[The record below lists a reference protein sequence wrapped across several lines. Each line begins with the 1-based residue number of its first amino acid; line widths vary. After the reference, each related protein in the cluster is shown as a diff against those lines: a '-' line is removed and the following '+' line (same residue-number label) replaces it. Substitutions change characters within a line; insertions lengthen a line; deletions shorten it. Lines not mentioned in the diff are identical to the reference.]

1 MTDTRTPALEVR
13 DLSISYGETT
23 VVQNVG
29 FRVAPG
35 EIVGVIGESGSG
47 KSTVAMAAMGLLPPA
62 ARNESGQISLAGMP
76 MTGLSEKEMCRV
88 RGARAAMVFQ
98 EPMSALNPCMT
109 IEAQIAE
116 VLTIH
121 GLSGKAAARRR
132 ALELLRL
139 VHMPDPELK
148 RKQFPHQLSGG
159 QRQRVM
165 MAMAVAAS
173 PELLVAD
180 EPTTAL
186 DVTVQAQIL
195 DLILELR
202 QDIGLGVLF
211 ISHDLGVIAQVCDRV
226 LVMYRGQV
234 MEEGTPDQ
242 VLHHPQHP
250 YTAAL
255 LASIPR
261 ASQRPR
267 TPLTVIGGTFRVG
280 DRLSPGDPAG
290 GGANGPAAGPEPASA
305 EPDRPVLLEAT
316 QLVKSFKLG
325 RRRTLR
331 ALDDVS
337 LAIRQGETYG
347 VVGESGSGKSTLAKV
362 MMLLARPD
370 TGTIQYRGSR
380 VDPGGTRRDIE
391 DYRRNVQ
398 MVFQDPNDSL
408 DPRYTILRTVAEPL
422 RAVGL
427 GTEETRHR
435 VERSLAAVGFDAE
448 VLSRYPH
455 EFSGGQKQRI
465 AIARAMVTEPSFVVL
480 DEPTS
485 ALDVS
490 VQAQILNLLLEIQQ
504 RTNVTYMFI
513 SHNLAVVRHLSHRMA
528 VMHHGAVVEEGVAEE
543 VFRSPQ
549 HPYTQRLLASLPEL
563 ERSAE
568 AS

>member
-1 MTDTRTPALEVR
+1 
-13 DLSISYGETT
+13 
-23 VVQNVG
+23 
-29 FRVAPG
+29 
-35 EIVGVIGESGSG
+35 
-47 KSTVAMAAMGLLPPA
+47 
-62 ARNESGQISLAGMP
+62 
-76 MTGLSEKEMCRV
+76 
-88 RGARAAMVFQ
+88 
-98 EPMSALNPCMT
+98 
-109 IEAQIAE
+109 
-116 VLTIH
+116 
-121 GLSGKAAARRR
+121 
-132 ALELLRL
+132 
-139 VHMPDPELK
+139 
-148 RKQFPHQLSGG
+148 
-159 QRQRVM
+159 
-165 MAMAVAAS
+165 
-173 PELLVAD
+173 
-180 EPTTAL
+180 
-186 DVTVQAQIL
+186 
-195 DLILELR
+195 
-202 QDIGLGVLF
+202 
-211 ISHDLGVIAQVCDRV
+211 
-226 LVMYRGQV
+226 
-234 MEEGTPDQ
+234 
-242 VLHHPQHP
+242 
-250 YTAAL
+250 
-255 LASIPR
+255 
-261 ASQRPR
+261 
-267 TPLTVIGGTFRVG
+267 
-280 DRLSPGDPAG
+280 
-290 GGANGPAAGPEPASA
+290 
-305 EPDRPVLLEAT
+305 
-316 QLVKSFKLG
+316 
-325 RRRTLR
+325 
-331 ALDDVS
+331 
-337 LAIRQGETYG
+337 
-347 VVGESGSGKSTLAKV
+347 
-362 MMLLARPD
+362 MMLLARSD

-391 DYRRNVQ
+391 DYRRNIQ